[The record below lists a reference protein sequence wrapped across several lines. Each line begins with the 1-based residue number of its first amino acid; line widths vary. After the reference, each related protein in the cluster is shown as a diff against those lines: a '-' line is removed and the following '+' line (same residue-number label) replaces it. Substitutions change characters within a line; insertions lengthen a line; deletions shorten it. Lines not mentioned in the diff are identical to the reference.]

1 MAEVISFLTLIPTA
15 VGIAIGLAL
24 IVVSLARGLALQ
36 PDTITPSKYLLERV
50 KAKPVKTGQFEPDT
64 AWPFYPL
71 RQLRADLLTI
81 GSELLELYPPLWN
94 WPVDTFFLGENG
106 SAWGWWIFLPLP
118 IAVFIALI
126 TTGVT
131 MVALYALFAA
141 VAAVSAAVILAG
153 YGAIALLLREGEGAW
168 QTVMHAQAS
177 CPHPQCYLVT
187 PRPAYKCFRC
197 GELHRDIRPGRLGLF
212 DRRCKCDAL
221 LPTMVLRAAWRL
233 EAVCQRCGEPLRHG
247 AAALRDTRIPIFGDT
262 SAGKTRFLYAA
273 LDSLVDPTRGA
284 GIELSFPDETSKHA
298 AHLAF
303 NLIRSGRE
311 TVKTSSA
318 LPVALTCQIGFGTDK
333 TLVHLFDAAGE
344 NYRDS
349 QMHDSLSFLGD
360 GHGLVYVLDPF
371 SIGLV
376 RDQMTGQSAVV
387 IRLAHAAAGDP
398 EIVYSEVIS
407 RLRDSGVKAA
417 KQRLAVVVSK
427 ADLLAAG
434 GIEVPAD
441 SQALAEWIADMG
453 VHNLVLSARHDFAEV
468 RYFAVASLAAVE
480 ASPAYDACAPLRW
493 LLRSQG
499 VRLPAEPLAGTTEE
513 TQR

>member
-15 VGIAIGLAL
+15 LGIAIGLAL
-24 IVVSLARGLALQ
+24 VVISVTRGFALQ

-50 KAKPVKTGQFEPDT
+50 KTKPVKTGQFEPDT

-71 RQLRADLLTI
+71 RQLRADLRTTAA
-81 GSELLELYPPLWN
+81 ELGKLYPPLWD

-106 SAWGWWIFLPLP
+106 SPWGWWIFFPLP
-118 IAVFIALI
+118 IAVFIILLA
-126 TTGVT
+126 TSVT
-131 MVALYALFAA
+131 IVAVYGLFAA
-141 VAAVSAAVILAG
+141 VAIICSAASLAI
-153 YGAIALLLREGEGAW
+153 YGTVVLLLRGAEGTW
-168 QTVMHAQAS
+168 QAVMHAQAS
-177 CPHPQCYLVT
+177 CPHCYLVT

-197 GELHRDIRPGRLGLF
+197 GRLHRDIRSGRLGLF
-212 DRRCKCDAL
+212 ARRCTCDAL

-233 EAVCQRCGEPLRHG
+233 EALCQRCGTPLRHG
-247 AAALRDTRIPIFGDT
+247 AAAVRDTRIPIFGDT

-284 GIELSFPDETSKHA
+284 GIELSFPDETSKRA
-298 AHLAF
+298 ADLALS
-303 NLIRSGRE
+303 LIRSGRE
-311 TVKTSSA
+311 TVKTPSA
-318 LPVALTCQIGFGTDK
+318 LPVALTCQVGSGSDK

-349 QMHDSLSFLGD
+349 QMHDALGFLGD

-371 SIGLV
+371 SIGLL

-387 IRLAHAAAGDP
+387 IRLAHAAAGSP
-398 EIVYSEVIS
+398 EIVYSEVTS

-434 GIEVPAD
+434 GIEVPAESD
-441 SQALAEWIADMG
+441 ALAAWITDMG

-480 ASPAYDACAPLRW
+480 ASPAYDAGAPLRW

-499 VRLPAEPLAGTTEE
+499 VRLPPEPLVGATEE
-513 TQR
+513 GQQ